1 MAGLLGGGLKQVQ
14 QLAAGSIRRDA
25 RLAADRLG
33 HLVEAAARG
42 LQGVAGHLGPLAL
55 DRGQKGVEALAEGGL
70 QLGEGRGG
78 GGIGHRRAQRRA
90 VAALMLAGRLRG
102 REGVHGGDAGGA
114 CGGVHNVGSRGW
126 HRHHLRY
133 IQPAR
138 RTGLLVHINQVELTH
153 FKSFGGSI
161 AIPLEP
167 GFTVVTG
174 PNGSGKSNILDAVL
188 FCLGLASSRGMR
200 AERLPDLIN
209 SAVLRDGRA
218 AEASVTVRFH
228 LGDWQPDEAEQGL
241 EPPEGVP
248 WIQPGQREWSVTRRL
263 RVAPGGTYSSS
274 YSADGL
280 ACNLQQL
287 QTQLRRLR
295 VDPDGSNVVMQGDVT
310 RIVSMSARERRGIID
325 ELAGVALFDSRIEQ
339 TRGKLDEV
347 QERQERCRIVEQE
360 LLVARQKLEKDCARA
375 RTYQELRLRL
385 HAGREQEQVLAW
397 EAAGA
402 QLEALERRRQDLER
416 RDEDSAAAI
425 AAAERQEREAAAELE
440 RLQAE
445 VKDLG
450 EDRLVALQGERAGLE
465 AAERERARQGERH
478 RQLAEELQARRQE
491 LADRQRRLKEERRAL
506 QAAADDA
513 GLAEAE
519 EHCRAAEAAVEL
531 SRRRLGEVAGRSSSW
546 IEEQRH
552 RSEARQ
558 ERQQRLAPLEAERQQ
573 LSERLRQAD
582 ERLEELA
589 KEQGDDG
596 REGAEAEA
604 RLSALEGERRRLEEE
619 RERAQERIGRQAE
632 ELGLQQRTRSRLE
645 QEQAGLERE
654 IARLDSRRE
663 TLQESRGTGALR
675 VLLESGLEGIHG
687 PVAQLGEVDDQHRV
701 ALEVAAGARLGQ
713 VVVENDG
720 IAARAIELLK
730 NRRAGRLTFLPLN
743 RIRGGGGG
751 AGAALQRGGGPSMGG
766 GGLVGR
772 AVDLVRHEAVYGEV
786 FRYVFGDTLVFRDLA
801 SARRELGRCRAVTLE
816 GELLEKSGAMTGGSL
831 QARTGQL
838 GFGRSSEGDE
848 AEPLRRRLLEL
859 GESLL
864 ACRRR
869 EADLARELEQTRP
882 GLEQCRQRLA
892 ALEAGAEAAQRALL
906 PSRQR
911 QAQRQERR
919 LQLEASR
926 RADGERLA
934 SLERE
939 IGPLQQELA
948 QLQAGE
954 AEAGA
959 GADAAR
965 WQGLQAELEAAD
977 RSLSEAR
984 LQRDTRL
991 AERRERALADERI
1004 TSQLAALAEEEQRL
1018 AAEVATLVQE
1028 REQWKELQR
1037 VDAERRAEL
1046 DRQMAELQNRFGE
1059 RRRVRDAA
1067 EAALARLRQGLQQNR
1082 WERERVAE
1090 ERQALAEERRNQ
1102 TLRWEQLQRELP
1114 DPRPE
1119 VPEDVRAAGLEALQE
1134 ELRRVQQ
1141 RMEALEPVNM
1151 LALEELEQ
1159 LEERLAGL
1167 EERLEVLGKEREE
1180 LLLRIETVATLRQEA
1195 FLEAFRAVDGH
1206 FRTIFADLSDGEGHL
1221 QLENPE
1227 DPLEGGL
1234 TLVAHPKGKAVRRL
1248 ASMSGGEKSL
1258 TALSFLFALQR
1269 FRPSPFYALDEVD
1282 SFLDGVNVERLAG
1295 LIASQSSDAQFMV
1308 VSHRRPM
1315 IAAATR
1321 TIGVTQARGAH
1332 TQVVGLPPAA

>member
-1 MAGLLGGGLKQVQ
+1 
-14 QLAAGSIRRDA
+14 
-25 RLAADRLG
+25 
-33 HLVEAAARG
+33 
-42 LQGVAGHLGPLAL
+42 VAGHLGPLAL
-55 DRGQKGVEALAEGGL
+55 DRGQEGVEALAEGGL

-90 VAALMLAGRLRG
+90 VAALMLAGLLRG

-114 CGGVHNVGSRGW
+114 CGGLHNVGSRGW

-228 LGDWQPDEAEQGL
+228 LGDWRPDEAEQGL

-263 RVAPGGTYSSS
+263 RVAPGGTYSST
-274 YSADGL
+274 YSADGV

-402 QLEALERRRQDLER
+402 QLEALGRREQELER
-416 RDEDSAAAI
+416 RAEETATAI
-425 AAAERQEREAAAELE
+425 TAAEGQEREAAVELE

-465 AAERERARQGERH
+465 AGERERARQAERH
-478 RQLAEELQARRQE
+478 RQQAEELQARRQE
-491 LADRQRRLKEERRAL
+491 LADRQRRLKEGRRTL
-506 QAAADDA
+506 ESAADDA
-513 GLAEAE
+513 GLAAAE
-519 EHCRAAEAAVEL
+519 ERCRAAEAAVEL

-546 IEEQRH
+546 IEEQRR

-558 ERQQRLAPLEAERQQ
+558 ERQARLGPLEAERQQ
-573 LSERLRQAD
+573 LRERLRQAD
-582 ERLEELA
+582 ERLGELA
-589 KEQGDDG
+589 REQGDDG

-604 RLSALEGERRRLEEE
+604 RLAGLESERHRLEEE

-645 QEQAGLERE
+645 QEQASLERE

-675 VLLESGLEGIHG
+675 LLLESGLEGIHG
-687 PVAQLGEVDDQHRV
+687 PVAQLGEVDDQYRV

-713 VVVENDG
+713 VVVEDDG

-730 NRRAGRLTFLPLN
+730 SRRAGRLTFLPLN
-743 RIRGGGGG
+743 RIRGGGGT
-751 AGAALQRGGGPSMGG
+751 GAALQRGGGGG
-766 GGLVGR
+766 SGLVGR
-772 AVDLVRHEAVYGEV
+772 AVDLIRHEAVYAEV

-869 EADLARELEQTRP
+869 EAELARELEQARP
-882 GLEQCRQRLA
+882 ALEQCRQRLA

-919 LQLEASR
+919 HQLEASR

-934 SLERE
+934 NLELE
-939 IGPLQQELA
+939 IVPLLQELE
-948 QLQAGE
+948 QLLSSE
-954 AEAGA
+954 AEAGE
-959 GADAAR
+959 GADASR

-991 AERRERALADERI
+991 AERRERALAHERI
-1004 TSQLAALAEEEQRL
+1004 TSQLAALAEEERRL
-1018 AAEVATLVQE
+1018 AAEVAALVQE

-1059 RRRVRDAA
+1059 RRRLRDAA
-1067 EAALARLRQGLQQNR
+1067 EAALARLRQGLQQHR
-1082 WERERVAE
+1082 WELERVAE
-1090 ERQALAEERRNQ
+1090 ERQALCEERRSQ
-1102 TLRWEQLQRELP
+1102 TLRFEQLLRELP

-1119 VPEDVRAAGLEALQE
+1119 LPEEVRAAGLEALQE
-1134 ELRRVQQ
+1134 DLRRLQQ

-1206 FRTIFADLSDGEGHL
+1206 FRTIFAGLSDGEGHL

-1234 TLVAHPKGKAVRRL
+1234 TLVAHPRGKAVRRL